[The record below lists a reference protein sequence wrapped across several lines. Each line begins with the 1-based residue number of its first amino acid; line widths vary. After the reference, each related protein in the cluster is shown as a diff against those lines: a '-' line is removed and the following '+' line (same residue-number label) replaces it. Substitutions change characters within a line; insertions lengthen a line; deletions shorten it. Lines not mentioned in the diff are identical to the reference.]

1 MARLPDPERLWSPEQ
16 LAEHL
21 GLPIATLAKWRHGNT
36 GPRYLKIGKHVRYRP
51 ADIRHWEEDQVAPA
65 VSDMY

>member
-1 MARLPDPERLWSPEQ
+1 MSRPEDPERLWSPDR

-21 GLPIATLAKWRHGNT
+21 GLPVSTLAKWRHAQI

-51 ADIRHWEEDQVAPA
+51 GDIRRWEEKQLAETTEHA
-65 VSDMY
+65 F

>member
-1 MARLPDPERLWSPEQ
+1 MARIVDPERLWSPER

-21 GLPIATLAKWRHGNT
+21 GVPVATLAKWRHFGT

-51 ADIRHWEEDQVAPA
+51 ADVLRWEDEQCVRLEE
-65 VSDMY
+65 VGL